1 MATSRSQLSEQI
13 RQLQGGGTPLGL
25 PQNLQQSVGDALAVD
40 TNQLRADVGLE
51 SREQER
57 LNELRAMLAQQG
69 ASQAEDPFDFQASF
83 DKYTQRLTPF
93 FADSPRPTLFDLASD
108 IGAAMLSADPT
119 AGAFRSAGA
128 GFVNFNERLRKFQEG
143 QRLLNRQIGL
153 QALQMASA
161 DERAATDFI
170 NKKELEEIKL
180 RAKPY
185 DPLIYEVPDP
195 DGGEPKRI
203 EVDPRNPYEVAAIR
217 KIPGATQIRL
227 PESEI
232 NIDSRQIPET
242 TTDKKSAESLV
253 ALEAQWAD
261 DARSATAANQMT
273 GSFLYVL
280 TELGPEGFG
289 AAQAAT
295 LGPRKIL
302 DDLGIIYDKNLDKQI
317 MADTLGTRIAMALV
331 GQTKGAI
338 SNAEMNL
345 FLAASPT
352 LASTYQGAIEQASLL
367 QRISNLSIQKAEA
380 WAKATAG
387 GILDEAKTPAD
398 ALRIARAWELKWSKE
413 NPFLTPE
420 QTNKLRGL
428 AEKETPAA
436 RALRTALRP
445 ETSADEGL
453 VTDFSG

>member
-1 MATSRSQLSEQI
+1 
-13 RQLQGGGTPLGL
+13 
-25 PQNLQQSVGDALAVD
+25 
-40 TNQLRADVGLE
+40 
-51 SREQER
+51 
-57 LNELRAMLAQQG
+57 
-69 ASQAEDPFDFQASF
+69 
-83 DKYTQRLTPF
+83 
-93 FADSPRPTLFDLASD
+93 
-108 IGAAMLSADPT
+108 
-119 AGAFRSAGA
+119 
-128 GFVNFNERLRKFQEG
+128 
-143 QRLLNRQIGL
+143 
-153 QALQMASA
+153 MASA

-289 AAQAAT
+289 AAQA
-295 LGPRKIL
+295 G
-302 DDLGIIYDKNLDKQI
+302 

>member
-13 RQLQGGGTPLGL
+13 RQLQGGGLPSAL
-25 PQNLQQSVGDALAVD
+25 PQDLQQGIDDALAID
-40 TNQLRADVGLE
+40 TNQLRSDLGLE

-93 FADSPRPTLFDLASD
+93 FADSPRPTFFDLASD
-108 IGAAMLSADPT
+108 IGAAMLSADPA

-128 GFVNFNERLRKFQEG
+128 GFVNFNQRLRKFQEG

-161 DERAATDFI
+161 DERAATDFL

-185 DPLIYEVPDP
+185 DPLIYTVPDP
-195 DGGEPKRI
+195 QGGEPKQV
-203 EVDPRNPYEVAAIR
+203 EVDPRNRFEVEAIR
-217 KIPGATQIRL
+217 NTPGATQIRL

-253 ALEAQWAD
+253 GLEAQWAD
-261 DARSATAANQMT
+261 DARSATSANQMT

-280 TELGPEGFG
+280 TELGEQGFG

-352 LASTYQGAIEQASLL
+352 LASTYQGALEQAALL
-367 QRISNLSIQKAEA
+367 QRISNLTIKKAED
-380 WAKATAG
+380 WAKATG
-387 GILDEAKTPAD
+387 EGILDGAKTPAD
-398 ALRIARAWELKWSKE
+398 QLRVARAWELQWSRK
-413 NPFLTPE
+413 NPFLTQE
-420 QTNKLRGL
+420 QTTKLQRF
-428 AEKETPAA
+428 AAQETPAA

-445 ETSADEGL
+445 ETPANEGL